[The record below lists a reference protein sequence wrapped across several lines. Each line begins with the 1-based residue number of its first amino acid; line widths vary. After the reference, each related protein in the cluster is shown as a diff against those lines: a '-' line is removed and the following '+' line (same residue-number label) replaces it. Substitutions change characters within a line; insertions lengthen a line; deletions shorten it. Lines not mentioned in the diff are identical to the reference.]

1 VSVTAVEDVAVGSA
15 ADQRAGLRVVF
26 FTNAWMMGGMERQ
39 ILDLARGLTQRGH
52 RLTVLCFATPAL
64 DPFRDELRG
73 YGVEV
78 VELGGGPSP
87 LGRLRRFWQV
97 LTLLRR
103 QSGAVLHLIES
114 WPVGDGL
121 VILAAKLAGIRAI
134 VSTETEYTGAASS
147 LKRLS
152 VRLRDRMLDRV
163 VCVSRLNADAV
174 ASERDGHK
182 ITVITNGFDETRF
195 DPAQAYGG
203 RVRALAGAGEKSLVV
218 GTMGRVSDPRKGLT
232 YFLEMA
238 RLLLAERRDYRFVV
252 AGEGDP
258 GDLGDAK
265 EFVTFLGRYPDSAE
279 FYAGLDIFV
288 LPSLSEGG
296 PITVLEAMA
305 MARPVVS
312 TRVGMVP
319 DVLTDGVTGL
329 ILPPGDADALAG
341 AISKL
346 ATDLSEAQSMGR
358 RARERVLSEFTLDAI
373 VERYVDLYGE
383 LAARKSR

>member
-1 VSVTAVEDVAVGSA
+1 VSVTAVEDVTA
-15 ADQRAGLRVVF
+15 ASVPDQRTGLRVVL
-26 FTNAWMMGGMERQ
+26 FTNAWTMGGMERQ
-39 ILDLARGLTQRGH
+39 ILDLARGLTKRGH

-64 DPFRDELRG
+64 DPFRAELRG

-97 LTLLRR
+97 LTVLRSQR
-103 QSGAVLHLIES
+103 GAVLHMIES

-121 VILAAKLAGIRAI
+121 VILAAKLAGVRAI
-134 VSTETEYTGAASS
+134 VSTETEYTRAASW

-152 VRLRDRMLDRV
+152 VRLRDRLLDRI
-163 VCVSRLNADAV
+163 VCVSRLNAGV
-174 ASERDGHK
+174 IASERDGTK
-182 ITVITNGFDETRF
+182 ITVITNSFDEARF
-195 DPAQAYGG
+195 DPVQTDGG
-203 RVRALAGAGEKSLVV
+203 RLRALAGAGERSIVV
-218 GTMGRVSDPRKGLT
+218 GTMGRLSDPRKGLS

-238 RLLLAERRDYRFVV
+238 RLLRAQRPEYRFVV
-252 AGEGDP
+252 AGDGEP
-258 GDLGDAK
+258 GDLGDAN
-265 EFVTFLGRYPDSAE
+265 EFVTCLGRYPDPAE

-305 MARPVVS
+305 MERPVVS

-319 DVLTDGVTGL
+319 DVVTDGVTGL
-329 ILPPGDADALAG
+329 VVSPGDADALAG
-341 AISKL
+341 AVSKL
-346 ATDLSEAQSMGR
+346 AAGLDEAQRMGR
-358 RARERVLSEFTLDAI
+358 RGRERVLSEFTLDAI

-383 LAARKSR
+383 LAARNSR